1 MAAPKLGDSRRFHR
15 VNLSL
20 PIRIKVS
27 PSNDSDK
34 ELWTAEGIL
43 KNISFGGIFLI
54 CKPTILLGKDHSRK
68 FTLFLDAKSE
78 SQNLLE
84 FTARVTRIELTPGG
98 KDLNHMGVALEYIV
112 PPLMEGSLDGYSA
125 ALHNRR

>member
-1 MAAPKLGDSRRFHR
+1 MAAPKLGDRRRFHR

-27 PSNDSDK
+27 LSNGNDK

-43 KNISFGGIFLI
+43 KNISFGGIFLK
-54 CKPTILLGKDHSRK
+54 CKPTTLLGKGHSRK

-84 FTARVTRIELTPGG
+84 FTAKVMRIELTPVR

-112 PPLMEGSLDGYSA
+112 PPLMEGLG
-125 ALHNRR
+125 